1 MPTYGAFGK
10 KEKRRR
16 RMDKVAVPSTW
27 IKLIKE
33 AQHAPP
39 FEVVYLKHPVTDD
52 MQNDGTPV
60 VDAYNFKEALDPIIR
75 PIPNLARLG
84 GAIFGRGTLPK
95 VRETMSIMVTYTT
108 TRTILKKGQKS
119 SVLQHVMENLK
130 LNAAFRPIKREKLQD
145 VRHLLQ
151 HIVIPETVT
160 FYDALYASDEVPHDS
175 LVEKE

>member
-1 MPTYGAFGK
+1 MPTDGAFGK
-10 KEKRRR
+10 IEKRRR
-16 RMDKVAVPSTW
+16 RMDKLAVPSTW
-27 IKLIKE
+27 MKLIKE
-33 AQHAPP
+33 AQNAPP
-39 FEVVYLKHPVTDD
+39 FEVVYLKHPVTDN
-52 MQNDGTPV
+52 MQDDGTPV
-60 VDAYNFKEALDPIIR
+60 VDAYKFRDALDPLIR

-95 VRETMSIMVTYTT
+95 VRETMSTMVTYTT
-108 TRTILKKGQKS
+108 AILKKGQKS
-119 SVLQHVMENLK
+119 NVLQHVMENLNK
-130 LNAAFRPIKREKLQD
+130 RNAAFRPIKREELQD